1 MNILKNKKEYFIL
14 FILYSI
20 ANIFLLLNTNGIYW
34 DDWTLINNS
43 YKTIA
48 SQFCQASYGV
58 GIITTNIH
66 NTLLHIGNG
75 IFIYRLLTFIFY
87 FISTILLF
95 QILKSIKE
103 LSKRDTFFITL
114 IFMLAPLNSA
124 KVALIDFF
132 YGLCLM
138 FFFLAFYL
146 LYKNMEKNNYILRII
161 ILLLFFASFLTNS
174 LLVFYAIPLMY
185 IFYISYLEEDID
197 FFIKVKLFLTH
208 YLDFI
213 ILPILF
219 FVIKVIYWKPTGLY
233 SGYNALSLISL
244 LKTPIGILASFYTSF
259 IEPINV
265 SFTLLPYFWIIII
278 IYILVKNYTSFTEE
292 LVQNKNDGKF
302 LLLGILFF
310 ILGVFAYV
318 AIGKL
323 PNIYNFDSRHQL
335 LVPLGF
341 SFLLYFSIKI
351 IASKLDLSTRNSHY
365 IFSIFIIAFLS
376 QNIYSGYKY
385 KVDEFY
391 QFGIEEQMKL
401 NTLIQNN
408 STFIVDVRLDDVL
421 ANHREISFYEHNGRL
436 KKVFGTDNRLMV
448 NKLEDINTYKNY
460 KSYKQYNFSS
470 WQYSKPIYL
479 RIEKNTNITNIY
491 IFKMFYYQI
500 FNKIKFKERA
510 RELVKIK
517 ELKDV

>member
-1 MNILKNKKEYFIL
+1 
-14 FILYSI
+14 
-20 ANIFLLLNTNGIYW
+20 
-34 DDWTLINNS
+34 
-43 YKTIA
+43 
-48 SQFCQASYGV
+48 
-58 GIITTNIH
+58 
-66 NTLLHIGNG
+66 
-75 IFIYRLLTFIFY
+75 
-87 FISTILLF
+87 
-95 QILKSIKE
+95 
-103 LSKRDTFFITL
+103 
-114 IFMLAPLNSA
+114 
-124 KVALIDFF
+124 
-132 YGLCLM
+132 
-138 FFFLAFYL
+138 
-146 LYKNMEKNNYILRII
+146 
-161 ILLLFFASFLTNS
+161 
-174 LLVFYAIPLMY
+174 
-185 IFYISYLEEDID
+185 
-197 FFIKVKLFLTH
+197 
-208 YLDFI
+208 
-213 ILPILF
+213 
-219 FVIKVIYWKPTGLY
+219 
-233 SGYNALSLISL
+233 LSLISL

-460 KSYKQYNFSS
+460 KSYKQYNFS
-470 WQYSKPIYL
+470 
-479 RIEKNTNITNIY
+479 
-491 IFKMFYYQI
+491 
-500 FNKIKFKERA
+500 
-510 RELVKIK
+510 
-517 ELKDV
+517 